1 MALYILLQIWYFI
14 LKTIGDDSEVVE
26 GSGMISIVFVKQ
38 ITIQAGQEERWN
50 QLDMWIQV
58 GIFGKIVVG
67 LGYWDMEDWKR
78 KI

>member
-38 ITIQAGQEERWN
+38 ITIQAGQEER
-50 QLDMWIQV
+50 
-58 GIFGKIVVG
+58 
-67 LGYWDMEDWKR
+67 
-78 KI
+78 

>member
-1 MALYILLQIWYFI
+1 
-14 LKTIGDDSEVVE
+14 VVE